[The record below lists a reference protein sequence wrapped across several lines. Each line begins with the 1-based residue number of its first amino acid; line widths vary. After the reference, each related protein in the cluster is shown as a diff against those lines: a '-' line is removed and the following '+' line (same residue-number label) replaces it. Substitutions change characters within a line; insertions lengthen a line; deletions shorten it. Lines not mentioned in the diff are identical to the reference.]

1 MLFIVFKRVRGKV
14 ALAKDRGQGVSE
26 VATMSGLGFG
36 FHMSEKVFMDRNVL
50 VTGGGRGI
58 GRASALRLASEGAN
72 VAVSYVSRRE
82 EAESTATE
90 IQGYGVKAVV
100 VQGDVSVQKEA
111 QALAVTTRE
120 ALGPIDILVHSAAIC
135 IPEQVDEVTWEN
147 WQRTFEVNVH
157 GTFHMIYA
165 VKDEM
170 IDRGF
175 GRIVT
180 LASIA
185 GLRPRP
191 RLPHYAASKAAVISM
206 TQSFSE
212 AWASHNVRINC
223 IAPGLIDTEMARE
236 LPREAWEQCIA
247 GTPMGRVGEVDEIAN
262 LVRFLV
268 SEESSFMT
276 GQTLAASGGRV
287 LLP

>member
-1 MLFIVFKRVRGKV
+1 
-14 ALAKDRGQGVSE
+14 
-26 VATMSGLGFG
+26 
-36 FHMSEKVFMDRNVL
+36 MSEQTFGGRNVL

-58 GRASALRLASEGAN
+58 GRASALRLAGEGAN

-82 EAESTATE
+82 EAESAAAKIE
-90 IQGYGVKAVV
+90 ELGVKSVV
-100 VQGDVSVQKEA
+100 LQGDVSVQEEA
-111 QALAVTTRE
+111 QVLAARTRE
-120 ALGPIDILVHSAAIC
+120 VLGPIDILVHCGAIC
-135 IPEQVDEVTWEN
+135 VHEPVDEVTWEN

-170 IDRGF
+170 IERGF

-212 AWASHNVRINC
+212 AWAPHNVRINC
-223 IAPGLIDTEMARE
+223 IAPGLIDTEMARD
-236 LPREAWEQCIA
+236 LPRESWEQCIA

-262 LVRFLV
+262 LVRFLA

>member
-1 MLFIVFKRVRGKV
+1 M
-14 ALAKDRGQGVSE
+14 A
-26 VATMSGLGFG
+26 GLRFG
-36 FHMSEKVFMDRNVL
+36 WRMSEQTFLGKNVL

-58 GRASALRLASEGAN
+58 GRAAALRLASEGAN
-72 VAVSYVSRRE
+72 VAVNYVSRRE
-82 EAESTATE
+82 EAESAAAE
-90 IQGYGVKAVV
+90 IEALGVKSAVL
-100 VQGDVSVQKEA
+100 QGDVSVREEA
-111 QALAVTTRE
+111 QRLAAETRE
-120 ALGPIDILVHSAAIC
+120 ALGPIDMLVHSAGIC
-135 IPEQVDEVTWEN
+135 IIEPADEVTWEA

-170 IDRGF
+170 IERGF

-191 RLPHYAASKAAVISM
+191 LLVHYAASKAAVISM
-206 TQSFSE
+206 TQSLSA
-212 AWASHNVRINC
+212 AWAEHNVRINC
-223 IAPGLIDTEMARE
+223 IAPGLIDTEMARD
-236 LPREAWEQCIA
+236 LPKTSWENCIA
-247 GTPMGRVGEVDEIAN
+247 GTPMGRVGEAEEIAN

-276 GQTLAASGGRV
+276 GQTLVASGGRV